1 MNSKFIPKILPESQ
15 FNFSLSEGSSKFS
28 KISNTF
34 LLLFSN
40 KTLVSKAKIYKMLV
54 NIANRVDPDQTGSV
68 LFFLAFLAGN

>member
-1 MNSKFIPKILPESQ
+1 MNSKFIPKILPESH
-15 FNFSLSEGSSKFS
+15 LEGSSKFS

-40 KTLVSKAKIYKMLV
+40 KILVSKAKIYKMLV
-54 NIANRVDPDQTGSV
+54 NIANHVDPDQTGSV